1 MIEKTA
7 KKQVAE
13 LTKAPKIKPSFLP
26 IFPIIFAATIVKIA
40 VPRTAKAV
48 GTVDKDFTEVM
59 MQMKTKDFRIR
70 MYDYVV
76 Q

>member
-1 MIEKTA
+1 MVKEENPN
-7 KKQVAE
+7 E
-13 LTKAPKIKPSFLP
+13 LL
-26 IFPIIFAATIVKIA
+26 IVISSKN
-40 VPRTAKAV
+40 KFDMN
-48 GTVDKDFTEVM
+48 TVYNIKDFTEVM